1 VSGSIDWKV
10 GIFNRK
16 LRHHIAAEWG
26 DVNKY
31 FSEVACP
38 HYASLHCGGDSSK
51 IYSLK
56 EGVDDF

>member
-1 VSGSIDWKV
+1 
-10 GIFNRK
+10 
-16 LRHHIAAEWG
+16 
-26 DVNKY
+26 VNKY

-56 EGVDDF
+56 EGVDDFLISEWVLLLVIFDGT